1 MRKAVCYFLLSNL
14 LFTWG
19 CKVNKSF
26 ESDSGKKI
34 EKIILDDVVIKPGN
48 LNKPIP
54 YQPMAKKD
62 IDLIHTRLELSFD
75 ENNEWVIGKANLT
88 IKPYFL
94 PIQKFYLDAKG
105 FQINSINGVFNRDT
119 FSLDYTYD
127 SLKLEIFLAKSL
139 SSNDTFKVLI
149 DYIAKPSELRSQ
161 GGSAIT
167 DNKGLYFI
175 NSKGTDPYKP
185 RQIWT
190 QGETENSS
198 AWFPTVDVPGEKHT
212 QEIFVTIR
220 ENEKSL
226 SNGLLLSSKK
236 LGNGYK
242 VDYWSQKLPHAPY
255 LTMLAIGD
263 FTITKDKWRDKEV
276 SYYLEP
282 AYAQYAKLIFGKT
295 PKMIDVYSKL
305 TGVDYPWEKFSQVV
319 ARDFVSGAMEN
330 TGAVLHYEG
339 VQHDDRQHLDNNH
352 EDIIAHE
359 LFHQWF
365 GDYVTAR
372 SWSQLPLNESFA
384 TYGEYLW
391 SESEY
396 GKDFADYQFE
406 RARIAYLRSKNKHK
420 TPAIRNYFRN
430 PDELFDVVSY
440 QKGGR
445 VLHMLRNEIGDQAFF
460 RGLKIYLT
468 KNAFGAADIHDLR
481 KAFEEAC
488 GMDLNLFFNQWF
500 IGAGHP
506 VLKVNYQYNELAKIL
521 KVKVYQV
528 QDSGTGLFQ
537 FPVKIGIGKDKG
549 LMKSERIVVSRKY
562 EEFEIPFD
570 ENPAYV
576 SFDEEGVLLAQIEE
590 EKTTQQ
596 WLNQFMYSNHY
607 GTYYRALE
615 QIRKWKSPELMNDY
629 QKAIHFTINNKYHYK
644 QIHAFELIQKQPAYI
659 DTFKNE
665 IIDIAKSHEVSKNRA
680 EALNC
685 YAILGKE
692 SLPMLIEA
700 LNDKSYMVISNA
712 LIAMSEISLD
722 TALFYCNQLKDFAS
736 GEVQES
742 VSEIFA
748 KKGNLALR
756 DYMKT
761 NLGRYGLYRF
771 SILKNMGDYIIKSI
785 VNEGVSSLEILSN
798 YADQSSDKDLGK
810 RLLRISGKLRK
821 QAESEMKSAAGDR
834 KLVYEEFL
842 NKLNQFDEKMKLRSE
857 G

>member
-1 MRKAVCYFLLSNL
+1 MRKVICYFLLSNL

-26 ESDSGKKI
+26 ESGSGKKI

-48 LNKPIP
+48 LNKPVS

-127 SLKLEIFLAKSL
+127 SLKLEIFLARSL

-212 QEIFVTIR
+212 QEIYVTIR

-305 TGVDYPWEKFSQVV
+305 TGVDY
-319 ARDFVSGAMEN
+319 
-330 TGAVLHYEG
+330 
-339 VQHDDRQHLDNNH
+339 
-352 EDIIAHE
+352 
-359 LFHQWF
+359 
-365 GDYVTAR
+365 
-372 SWSQLPLNESFA
+372 
-384 TYGEYLW
+384 
-391 SESEY
+391 
-396 GKDFADYQFE
+396 
-406 RARIAYLRSKNKHK
+406 
-420 TPAIRNYFRN
+420 
-430 PDELFDVVSY
+430 
-440 QKGGR
+440 
-445 VLHMLRNEIGDQAFF
+445 
-460 RGLKIYLT
+460 
-468 KNAFGAADIHDLR
+468 
-481 KAFEEAC
+481 
-488 GMDLNLFFNQWF
+488 
-500 IGAGHP
+500 
-506 VLKVNYQYNELAKIL
+506 
-521 KVKVYQV
+521 
-528 QDSGTGLFQ
+528 
-537 FPVKIGIGKDKG
+537 
-549 LMKSERIVVSRKY
+549 
-562 EEFEIPFD
+562 
-570 ENPAYV
+570 
-576 SFDEEGVLLAQIEE
+576 
-590 EKTTQQ
+590 
-596 WLNQFMYSNHY
+596 
-607 GTYYRALE
+607 
-615 QIRKWKSPELMNDY
+615 
-629 QKAIHFTINNKYHYK
+629 
-644 QIHAFELIQKQPAYI
+644 
-659 DTFKNE
+659 
-665 IIDIAKSHEVSKNRA
+665 
-680 EALNC
+680 
-685 YAILGKE
+685 
-692 SLPMLIEA
+692 
-700 LNDKSYMVISNA
+700 
-712 LIAMSEISLD
+712 
-722 TALFYCNQLKDFAS
+722 
-736 GEVQES
+736 
-742 VSEIFA
+742 
-748 KKGNLALR
+748 
-756 DYMKT
+756 
-761 NLGRYGLYRF
+761 RY
-771 SILKNMGDYIIKSI
+771 
-785 VNEGVSSLEILSN
+785 
-798 YADQSSDKDLGK
+798 
-810 RLLRISGKLRK
+810 
-821 QAESEMKSAAGDR
+821 
-834 KLVYEEFL
+834 
-842 NKLNQFDEKMKLRSE
+842 
-857 G
+857 